1 MGSYA
6 WTVHLDRLLRRVE
19 KPGRYT
25 GGETHQT
32 VKDCA
37 GVKASIVLAFPD
49 LYDIGMS
56 YHGFKILYERVN
68 GQPNWAAERAFAPW
82 PDMEQAMRRE
92 GIPLYALESK
102 RPVADFDLIG
112 FTLQHEV
119 NYTNVLNMLDLAGLP
134 VEASNRLAPFPLVIG
149 GGEGAYNPEPLSL
162 FFDLFVVGDG
172 EEALDHLMQLVEQ
185 AKMEGAIN
193 KEDLLSRAARV
204 PGVYVPSHYEA
215 EYRQNGW
222 VDRYTVKGAKK
233 EIDPKPIRKV
243 LFDLRRDLGPVMP
256 IIPNLRVIHDRLG
269 IEIKRGCTRGCRFCS
284 AGMITRPVRERTPD
298 QILEI
303 ARSGLRHTGFD
314 DIALLSLSS
323 ADYSCILPA
332 VRLLR
337 RNLKDRKVSIS
348 LPSLRINAFDV
359 ALAEEIAQVR
369 KTGFTFA
376 PEAGTERLRK
386 VINKGIDQESF
397 LEIVDQVYRKG
408 WKTLKFYFM
417 IGLPTE
423 TDEDLDGI
431 VDLVRRAEKIGFG
444 YWGRGLRINV
454 GLSPFVPKAHTP
466 FQWTGQIPIEE
477 MRRRFEYI
485 DSRLRGKCIGV
496 RCHDPRLSFIESA
509 LARGDRRMGAVLR
522 RAWELGCRF
531 DGWDEY
537 FRFDS
542 WLEAFRECGIDP
554 AFYANRERGADEAFP
569 WEIVEPGLGRGFLW
583 REWQAALQ
591 ERETPDCSTE
601 RCAGCEACG
610 EGTGHALASKVWESP
625 RELLEAF
632 GFDREKPARFDGK
645 TPPRPSAPPV
655 QRLRFH
661 YSRTGSLKYLSH
673 LDIIKI
679 LQMACLRAGLNPAY
693 SEGFHPTP
701 KMQFLPPLPLGFQSR
716 NDLLDVQVTSR
727 LDPEEAARRM
737 NEALPVELR
746 VHQVLERPLYGAS
759 PEVCLKRS
767 EFEIALPADLLMELH
782 LPIERI
788 EKAFEAF
795 RVAETVSFERPAKRS
810 RAARMQDLKKSV
822 LELGNPV
829 RMDNRGIGIRMVIS
843 HDPDHYADPLTA
855 LGAILG
861 KSFSFADG
869 ADAVRTNLFLQDPE

>member
-1 MGSYA
+1 
-6 WTVHLDRLLRRVE
+6 
-19 KPGRYT
+19 
-25 GGETHQT
+25 
-32 VKDCA
+32 
-37 GVKASIVLAFPD
+37 
-49 LYDIGMS
+49 
-56 YHGFKILYERVN
+56 
-68 GQPNWAAERAFAPW
+68 
-82 PDMEQAMRRE
+82 
-92 GIPLYALESK
+92 
-102 RPVADFDLIG
+102 
-112 FTLQHEV
+112 
-119 NYTNVLNMLDLAGLP
+119 
-134 VEASNRLAPFPLVIG
+134 
-149 GGEGAYNPEPLSL
+149 
-162 FFDLFVVGDG
+162 
-172 EEALDHLMQLVEQ
+172 LVEQ
-185 AKMEGAIN
+185 AKADAAAD
-193 KEDLLSRAARV
+193 KADLLRRAAMV
-204 PGVYVPSHYEA
+204 PGVYVPSHYDA
-215 EYRQNGW
+215 EYREDGCI
-222 VDRYTVKGAKK
+222 DRYTVKGAK
-233 EIDPKPIRKV
+233 ERNTPEPIRKT
-243 LFDLRRDLGPVMP
+243 LYDLRRDLGPVMP

-303 ARSGLRHTGFD
+303 ARTGLSNTGFD
-314 DIALLSLSS
+314 DIALMSLSS

-431 VDLVRRAEKIGFG
+431 VELVQRAEKIGFG

-466 FQWTGQIPIEE
+466 FQWTGQISLEE
-477 MRRRFEYI
+477 IQRRFQYI
-485 DSRLRGKCIGV
+485 DSRLRSKCIGV
-496 RCHDPRLSFIESA
+496 RCHDPRLSFIEA
-509 LARGDRRMGAVLR
+509 AIARGDRRMGVVLQ

-542 WLEAFRECGIDP
+542 WLEAFRESGIDP
-554 AFYANRERGADEAFP
+554 SFFANRERGADETFP
-569 WEIVEPGLGRGFLW
+569 WEIVEPGLGRRFLW
-583 REWQAALQ
+583 RQWQAALQ
-591 ERETPDCSTE
+591 EQETPDCSTD
-601 RCAGCEACG
+601 RCAGCEVCG
-610 EGTGHALASKVWESP
+610 QGTGHALASETWESP
-625 RELLEAF
+625 RELLEAL
-632 GFDREKPARFDGK
+632 GFDEKKPARYDGK

-661 YSRTGSLKYLSH
+661 YSRTGSLKFLSH
-673 LDIIKI
+673 LDLIKI

-716 NDLLDVQVTSR
+716 DDILDVQTTSR

-737 NEALPVELR
+737 NEALPMEMR
-746 VHQVLERPLYGAS
+746 IHRALERPLYGAS
-759 PEVCLKRS
+759 PEVCLQRS
-767 EFEIALPADLLMELH
+767 EFEIALPADLLDEHDLS
-782 LPIERI
+782 IERI
-788 EKAFEAF
+788 EEAF
-795 RVAETVSFERPAKRS
+795 DRFRRAETVPFERPAKRS
-810 RAARMQDLKKSV
+810 RAARMQDLKKGV
-822 LELGNPV
+822 LELDDPV
-829 RMDNRGIGIRMVIS
+829 PKDHQGIGIRIMVS

-861 KSFSFADG
+861 ASFSFADG
-869 ADAVRTNLFLQDPE
+869 ADAVRTKIILQEPE